1 MASRTVSF
9 CEECFLNSMN
19 TLSYCCL
26 KLHCGGNLWPTLYT
40 IQKKIV
46 FMALQAMHIGGY
58 CVFTPLSLANISIF
72 VSLST
77 NNDRN
82 SMKLVTGNHYH
93 QTDELVTFWENKTKE
108 Q

>member
-26 KLHCGGNLWPTLYT
+26 KLHLWPTLYT
-40 IQKKIV
+40 IQKKDC
-46 FMALQAMHIGGY
+46 FYGSAGY
-58 CVFTPLSLANISIF
+58 AHRRLLCFYPVIPCHNISIF